1 MAERL
6 RPIIVV
12 KKIKKHAG
20 HHGGQWKV
28 ADADFITALMAF
40 PLLLWLGTRGQ
51 KGRLRGR
58 DRRGEGKGFAAG

>member
-12 KKIKKHAG
+12 KKTKKHAG

-28 ADADFITALMAF
+28 AYADFITALMAF
-40 PLLLWLGTRGQ
+40 LLLLC
-51 KGRLRGR
+51 LLAMVSP
-58 DRRGEGKGFAAG
+58 DRTI